1 MKEVINIESN
11 YFSRKFDDEL
21 LIIEA
26 WGKML
31 LEYVHL

>member
-26 WGKML
+26 WGGKC
-31 LEYVHL
+31 Y